1 MPEPRWKKIA
11 RNLFFLLAITTIIP
25 LPLSGVFTITAHNAG
40 AAQPTV
46 EKTVRL
52 TQHGNTKYITPAES
66 NRIRLMWMIFLVGF
80 PSTLLAGF
88 VLRFGFK
95 VDILKKEP
103 LPERIENLMNNLKE
117 GHL

>member
-1 MPEPRWKKIA
+1 MQEPRWKKIA
-11 RNLFFLLAITTIIP
+11 RNIFFLLAIATIIP
-25 LPLSGVFTITAHNAG
+25 LPLAGVFTISAHNAG
-40 AAQPTV
+40 AAQPTG

-66 NRIRLMWMIFLVGF
+66 YRIYLMWMIFLIGF
-80 PSTLLAGF
+80 PSTVLVGF

-95 VDILKKEP
+95 VDILKQEP